1 MVLWRQHKV
10 KLRTKKC
17 SFFKNEVQYLGKI
30 ISEKYRTNTAEV
42 EANKKLKQK
51 AQNFGDL
58 RKLLKFIGHY
68 STSICDFPREVKL
81 FLFLYID

>member
-1 MVLWRQHKV
+1 MVLWIQHKV

-51 AQNFGDL
+51 A
-58 RKLLKFIGHY
+58 
-68 STSICDFPREVKL
+68 
-81 FLFLYID
+81 